1 MTEETNPTVQPG
13 TPAVQPA
20 PVTPAPTTPE
30 IPAVQPAPV
39 TPAPTTP
46 EINWEERYK
55 GQVRATQLAVES
67 KKSLEEQLLTQA
79 STSEQLKA
87 KLDLG
92 AQEKTVAVGERDK
105 QLEVLLKSNQTL
117 EAEMSRL
124 KSLESKLK
132 VANKLESKLK
142 VANKLGRPE
151 LMQLVDHIPNLED
164 EEVLETVMKDFADF
178 ADQQVKVREDQLMSG
193 LSPSAVQ
200 PSATPT
206 TPQTAQD
213 WERAL
218 MAQPDGPKEKAA
230 LLNDYG
236 DWLGKQ
242 HNTNI

>member
-1 MTEETNPTVQPG
+1 MTDETNPPVQP
-13 TPAVQPA
+13 V
-20 PVTPAPTTPE
+20 E
-30 IPAVQPAPV
+30 PAVQPAPV

-67 KKSLEEQLLTQA
+67 KKSLEDQLLTQA
-79 STSEQLKA
+79 SESEQLKA

-124 KSLESKLK
+124 KS
-132 VANKLESKLK
+132 LESKLK

-218 MAQPDGPKEKAA
+218 AAEPDGTKEKATM
-230 LLNDYG
+230 LSDYG